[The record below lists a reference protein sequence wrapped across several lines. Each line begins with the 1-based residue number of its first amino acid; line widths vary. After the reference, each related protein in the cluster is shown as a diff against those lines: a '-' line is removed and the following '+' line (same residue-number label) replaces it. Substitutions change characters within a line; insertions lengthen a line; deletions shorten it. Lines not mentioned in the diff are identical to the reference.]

1 MDKTKQK
8 QTQKQYVV
16 INVAHPKLRRK
27 TKRRVKAPPQKR
39 TSFLDSSFM
48 HQPLTRMI
56 RYDVPVPVAQPSPVL
71 ASGIAQPPIVTA
83 GKLIVD
89 TPLEKLGVSPAT
101 QDNLG
106 AAASAG
112 EGENPLTGKKKG
124 RPPGSKNKPKI
135 IATPL
140 PDYSSDVGFGAARA
154 RGGTSIMGPSRPN
167 LLVQEDSGS
176 EAELGQRLRNQSAFQ
191 DFLSRKKAP

>member
-39 TSFLDSSFM
+39 ASFLDSSFM

-56 RYDVPVPVAQPSPVL
+56 RYDVPIPVAQPSPVL
-71 ASGIAQPPIVTA
+71 ASGISQPPVVTA
-83 GKLIVD
+83 NKLIVD
-89 TPLEKLGVSPAT
+89 TPIEKLGVSPAT
-101 QDNLG
+101 EDNLG
-106 AAASAG
+106 AASAG
-112 EGENPLTGKKKG
+112 EAENPLTGKKKG

-135 IATPL
+135 IAYPL
-140 PDYSSDVGFGAARA
+140 TDFSNDVGFGAVRSS
-154 RGGTSIMGPSRPN
+154 GSSSIMGPPRPI
-167 LLVQEDSGS
+167 LPGQGDSES
-176 EAELGQRLRNQSAFQ
+176 EAEFSQRLKSRNPNQ
-191 DFLSRKKAP
+191 DYFSKKKGP